1 MGAIELSPLDRKDLL
16 ELLEYAKKQ
25 KRIKKPPRN
34 SVEHW
39 DDTEWWMMR
48 IEQLETIIK
57 GKNVQNSFIQSSYET
72 IDYEMSLSDKN
83 KLKYRKSLEEDI
95 FGIFDNKEEELHR
108 DNLL

>member
-1 MGAIELSPLDRKDLL
+1 MGAIELSPLDKKDLL

-25 KRIKKPPRN
+25 KSIKKPPRN

-39 DDTEWWMMR
+39 DDSNWWIMR
-48 IEQLETIIK
+48 IEQLEMVIN
-57 GKNVQNSFIQSSYET
+57 GKNVQNSLIQSSYGT
-72 IDYEMSLSDKN
+72 IDCEMSSSDKS

-95 FGIFDNKEEELHR
+95 FGIFDNQEEELHR